1 MSLWMVIDLVVL
13 FAAAWL
19 GGQWVYRRV
28 RRNMARRAL
37 GNRLAL
43 IYRDA
48 SWRGIATDDEP

>member
-13 FAAAWL
+13 LAAAWL

-28 RRNMARRAL
+28 LGTWPARL
-37 GNRLAL
+37 GHRLAL

-48 SWRGIATDDEP
+48 KLAGYRDR

>member
-13 FAAAWL
+13 LAAAWL

-28 RRNMARRAL
+28 RRDMARRAL
-37 GNRLAL
+37 GHRLAL

-48 SWRGIATDDEP
+48 KLAGYRDR